1 MNRIMEFKKQ
11 LIAIKVSMINQFN
24 KANKLKQKIKK
35 ERKKNWKKKMMM
47 KKKTRRRRSRKKKMK
62 KETKIRMIVMIRMN
76 SIKLNR

>member
-1 MNRIMEFKKQ
+1 
-11 LIAIKVSMINQFN
+11 
-24 KANKLKQKIKK
+24 
-35 ERKKNWKKKMMM
+35 MM